1 MLLVWED
8 ELLKEPLLFPY
19 SLAYPSPGTAVQ
31 HIDVFLGLS
40 VPRSRYPLVF
50 LPLLLCQGHA
60 PWPTSSLLDKALQHN
75 SYHIFL
81 FCVCTITNTFASPSD
96 GCISFG
102 RFFRW
107 GVKGPGSSLSTNIST
122 EFIFIQH
129 CFFPSVVVVE
139 WAGSMA
145 TKALLALHV
154 NNWMRRIAH
163 SCFGD
168 L

>member
-1 MLLVWED
+1 MNCWKNHSFSRTLWLT
-8 ELLKEPLLFPY
+8 LH
-19 SLAYPSPGTAVQ
+19 LAPQSSISMCSWAFLCQ
-31 HIDVFLGLS
+31 DVGIHQFS
-40 VPRSRYPLVF
+40 C
-50 LPLLLCQGHA
+50 LCQGHA

-75 SYHIFL
+75 SYHNFL
-81 FCVCTITNTFASPSD
+81 FCGCTVTNTFASPSD

-129 CFFPSVVVVE
+129 CFFPFVE